1 MITDLKAIA
10 PLILTKSKKLK
21 LKPSKRKSKKMKS
34 NTYEECLME
43 LAAHIKFDP
52 KDQDC
57 IAQDDSQ
64 GY

>member
-1 MITDLKAIA
+1 M
-10 PLILTKSKKLK
+10 KKT
-21 LKPSKRKSKKMKS
+21 

-52 KDQDC
+52 KDQDYL
-57 IAQDDSQ
+57 AQNDNNNS

>member
-1 MITDLKAIA
+1 M
-10 PLILTKSKKLK
+10 KKTPNK
-21 LKPSKRKSKKMKS
+21 KEQRTKKMKS

>member
-1 MITDLKAIA
+1 MKKN
-10 PLILTKSKKLK
+10 TKQE
-21 LKPSKRKSKKMKS
+21 RTKKMKS

>member
-1 MITDLKAIA
+1 
-10 PLILTKSKKLK
+10 
-21 LKPSKRKSKKMKS
+21 MKS

-57 IAQDDSQ
+57 IAKDDSQ
-64 GY
+64 GYQIPPFDDTVTFDNYTEQ

>member
-1 MITDLKAIA
+1 M
-10 PLILTKSKKLK
+10 KKT
-21 LKPSKRKSKKMKS
+21 

-52 KDQDC
+52 KDQDY
-57 IAQDDSQ
+57 IAQNNNDNNS